1 MDPDGSRILLTA
13 SVAADSAGDWGST
26 LLQLLILVVLILSN
40 AFFAASEIAIITLND
55 NKLKKKAEEG
65 NKRAGILMR
74 MTANPSNFLATIQ
87 VGVTLS
93 GFLASA
99 VAATSFAEKI
109 TVALDGVIPIPASV
123 ISGIATVVITLLLS
137 FLTLV
142 FGELVPKRIAMQRA
156 EGISFKV
163 AGILRGIAVVTKPF
177 IWLLSKTT
185 NGMLR
190 LMGFNPDAE
199 DESVTE
205 EEILMMVDEGEERG
219 VIEEATS
226 EMISNV
232 FEFDDITAGEIMTH
246 RTEISAVDEE
256 DTIADVLQIAI
267 EEGYSR
273 IPVYR
278 EGLDN
283 IVGVCYVKDL
293 LKYVGKN
300 LPEKLPLTA
309 VMRQTLY
316 IPEAKKCGE
325 LLQDL
330 QRCKVQMAVVVDEY
344 GGTAGIVTMED
355 LLESIVGNIQD
366 EFDNEEE
373 DVVKLSD
380 TTFTVDGTTDIDE
393 LSELLGVQLPE
404 GDYDT
409 VGGMLLENLGHI
421 PKENEHPM
429 VPIAGYSFTVEKIE
443 ERRIAKVRVEKLPEP
458 KAMPQALRKDEPDD
472 RKNGKN
478 EE

>member
-13 SVAADSAGDWGST
+13 SVASAQTGDWGST
-26 LLQLLILVVLILSN
+26 LLQLLILVLLIFFN

-55 NKLKKKAEEG
+55 NKLKKDAEDG
-65 NKRAGILMR
+65 NKKAGILMR
-74 MTANPSNFLATIQ
+74 MTSNPSNFLATIQ

-109 TVALDGVIPIPASV
+109 TAALDGVVPIPASV

-156 EGISFKV
+156 EGISYKV

-185 NGMLR
+185 NGVLR
-190 LMGFNPDAE
+190 LMGFNPNAE

-256 DTIADVLQIAI
+256 DSIADVLQIAM

-293 LKYVGKN
+293 LKYVGRN
-300 LPEKLPLTA
+300 LPEKLPLTS

-316 IPEAKKCGE
+316 IPEAKSAGSCCRICSAA
-325 LLQDL
+325 
-330 QRCKVQMAVVVDEY
+330 RCRWPWWWTN
-344 GGTAGIVTMED
+344 TAAPRA
-355 LLESIVGNIQD
+355 S
-366 EFDNEEE
+366 
-373 DVVKLSD
+373 
-380 TTFTVDGTTDIDE
+380 
-393 LSELLGVQLPE
+393 
-404 GDYDT
+404 
-409 VGGMLLENLGHI
+409 
-421 PKENEHPM
+421 
-429 VPIAGYSFTVEKIE
+429 
-443 ERRIAKVRVEKLPEP
+443 
-458 KAMPQALRKDEPDD
+458 
-472 RKNGKN
+472 
-478 EE
+478 